1 MRHLLPFQRKFTL
14 EDGAIL
20 LNGSKAWS
28 LKCNQLNKV
37 IDTAD
42 NYSVRTIG
50 VYAALLQMLKNNG
63 AYSTANKQREA
74 LSVIDN
80 CFKLLNEN
88 SFNLSALISFKT
100 SAISAFEIALV
111 AKEALKSKYS
121 SKELYFTQSD
131 MVK

>member
-1 MRHLLPFQRKFTL
+1 MF
-14 EDGAIL
+14 
-20 LNGSKAWS
+20 
-28 LKCNQLNKV
+28 V
-37 IDTAD
+37 
-42 NYSVRTIG
+42 
-50 VYAALLQMLKNNG
+50 
-63 AYSTANKQREA
+63 YSTATKQREA

-121 SKELYFTQSD
+121 SKELYFT
-131 MVK
+131 